1 MASPKKELLMLRI
14 FRLTLPAALLVSLT
28 WSTLLSDAA
37 RQAVFSALGANANV
51 IIFVLGLFLIVG
63 LYWLM
68 GIYERKILY
77 ENRHVRPA
85 F

>member
-1 MASPKKELLMLRI
+1 MASPKKELMMLRI

-28 WSTLLSDAA
+28 WSTLLSDTT
-37 RQAVFSALGANANV
+37 RQAVFNALGANANV